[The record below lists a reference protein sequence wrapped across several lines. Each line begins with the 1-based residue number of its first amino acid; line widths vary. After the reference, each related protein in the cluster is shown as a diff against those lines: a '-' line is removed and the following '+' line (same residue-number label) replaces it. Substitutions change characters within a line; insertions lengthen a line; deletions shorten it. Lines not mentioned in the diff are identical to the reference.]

1 MNRFEIKGPTF
12 RHSDLKLIGRRINI
26 EKHNNYYLNITKNL
40 KNNFKEFKS
49 KKYSLVDHDNKNFT
63 GKAGQQF
70 MKRSD
75 VLSKVIQKK
84 IKDKKIKI
92 LDFGC
97 NKGGLLKKFSKLGY
111 KNLYGYDL
119 GVHYKKFFKDSNIK
133 FIKNLKEKKNYY
145 NLIIFSHTIAY
156 TDDIEKLIIL
166 IKSLLKNDGTLFFNI
181 QDVSKRPLNFF
192 LADQKYH
199 FNKIMIKNFFGKY
212 GEVKFVKE
220 NFLSHEILFFFKFKK
235 KIKKKNIFVNS
246 NEIKKAK
253 NLIKK
258 IKRIKNECN
267 ILGTNLASAI
277 TISILKK
284 KVKNIVIEN
293 KRSKNYFLKKKIV
306 SIKEHKKNNIPLLVN
321 FNHQNKNVIEKLKS
335 KYHIKNIIQI

>member
-220 NFLSHEILFFFKFKK
+220 NSLSHEILFFFKFKK